1 MMYVPFAVNCIDSV
15 LLCHLH
21 IIHNANINRR
31 GLVGWGGIT
40 HTREP
45 EILI

>member
-31 GLVGWGGIT
+31 RLGGIT